1 MTDQATVFDGEAKPQ
16 KQEPTS
22 PAPAAQEEAVN
33 PQLSIP
39 DPVKEWVGEGKKYK
53 DLETALA
60 SIPAAQTHIST
71 IEQENQRMKE
81 MLEQLQGEVEKRKS
95 LEDVLGELKQKPA
108 EQPTQQAQAVDPSQ
122 FESLIDRRLQER
134 EAKRK
139 QQENIEAVKAKL
151 SSAFG
156 ENAKDKYVQKA
167 QELGVGLEWLNATA
181 ATSPNAVYALFPE
194 LKGTQEAPPRKF
206 EPTHNSDTP
215 PSTPTPTFRNP
226 LITGNN
232 KDLMALWKSLE
243 RTN

>member
-1 MTDQATVFDGEAKPQ
+1 MTDQATVFDDEAKPQ
-16 KQEPTS
+16 AQEPTS
-22 PAPAAQEEAVN
+22 PAPAKQEGEAN

-81 MLEQLQGEVEKRKS
+81 MLEQLQSEVEKRKS

-108 EQPTQQAQAVDPSQ
+108 EEPKQQAVDTSQ
-122 FESLIDRRLQER
+122 FESLIDRHLQER
-134 EAKRK
+134 ESKRK
-139 QQENIEAVKAKL
+139 QQENINAVKAKL
-151 SSAFG
+151 SSVFG
-156 ENAKDKYVQKA
+156 EHAKDKYVQKA
-167 QELGVGLEWLNATA
+167 NELGVGVEWMNNAA

-194 LKGTQEAPPRKF
+194 LKGTTEAPPRKF
-206 EPTHNSDTP
+206 EPTHNSDAP
-215 PSTPTPTFRNP
+215 PSTPTPTLRNP
-226 LITGNN
+226 LLTGNT